1 MKIKYEARDT
11 QAVRELCNIET
22 VYRLTGGFNLET
34 SGLPEKYLLPPL
46 APLAVNFE
54 TRTATLAIRLRI
66 LGNGGSD
73 KKLKVAKGA
82 PIAKGQFY
90 SDGTTTLKVASVDTT
105 NYEYDEITASADTSA
120 FTTDK
125 AVLTHVKAESG
136 NEAKVTPNFLNYDPR
151 RVEAGATVTAIGRA
165 YEVQLDDL
173 YIPLTEAD
181 QTALGDRFLFV

>member
-66 LGNGGSD
+66 VKNGESGN
-73 KKLKVAKGA
+73 KLQVAKGA
-82 PIAKGQFY
+82 PIKAGQFY
-90 SDGTTTLKVASVDTT
+90 SDGASTLTVKSVDTS
-105 NYEYDEITASADTSA
+105 NPDYDEITATAATTG
-120 FTTDK
+120 FTTTK
-125 AVLTHVKAESG
+125 PVLFEANAASG
-136 NEAKVTPNFLNYDPR
+136 NAVKTTPNFLNYDPR

>member
-11 QAVRELCNIET
+11 QAVRKLCNIET
-22 VYRLTGGFNLET
+22 IYRLTGGFNLDT

-46 APLAVNFE
+46 APLAVNFK

-66 LGNGGSD
+66 VKNGESGNR
-73 KKLKVAKGA
+73 LQVAKGA
-82 PIAKGQFY
+82 PIKAGQFY
-90 SDGTTTLKVASVDTT
+90 SDGASTLTVKSVDTS
-105 NYEYDEITASADTSA
+105 NPDYDEITATDATTG
-120 FTTDK
+120 FTTTK
-125 AVLTHVKAESG
+125 PVLFEANAASG
-136 NEAKVTPNFLNYDPR
+136 NAVKTTPNYLNYDPR

-173 YIPLTEAD
+173 YIPLTEVD